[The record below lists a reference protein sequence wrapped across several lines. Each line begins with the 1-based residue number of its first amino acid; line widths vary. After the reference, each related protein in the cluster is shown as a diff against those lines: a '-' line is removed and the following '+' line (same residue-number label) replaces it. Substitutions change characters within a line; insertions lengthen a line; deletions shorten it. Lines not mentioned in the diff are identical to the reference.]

1 MFNYRY
7 YWYNKL
13 CTYTHATSSKRDS
26 SSQPENENMP
36 DSLISFLITSQDLT
50 YKIQSYSSDLSRE
63 DIEKTIQKALQM
75 WSNASQLTFTRVT
88 TPGVKADLNIK
99 FVSAFHGDNHPT
111 DGPGKE
117 LAHSFYPSNNK
128 GLAGDVHFDDD
139 ETFSINGEGGV
150 DLLWLAVHELG
161 HSLGL
166 EHTYN
171 HPNSVMFPYYTGYR
185 PKLRLSSDDRNG
197 IQHLYGKFALN
208 TL

>member
-1 MFNYRY
+1 M
-7 YWYNKL
+7 
-13 CTYTHATSSKRDS
+13 SRD
-26 SSQPENENMP
+26 
-36 DSLISFLITSQDLT
+36 
-50 YKIQSYSSDLSRE
+50 
-63 DIEKTIQKALQM
+63 DIENTIEKALQM
-75 WSNASQLTFTRVT
+75 WSNASQLTFTRIT
-88 TPGVKADLNIK
+88 KPGVKADLNIK
-99 FVSAFHGDNHPT
+99 FVSGFHGDNQPT

-139 ETFSINGEGGV
+139 ETFSINGGRGV

-166 EHTYN
+166 EHTYK

-197 IQHLYGKFALN
+197 IQHLYGKYAIQKESFVWFVCVFGSN
-208 TL
+208 TN